1 MVAHKFVN
9 LSVLFLSTILPA
21 RGFFKSSVTIQT
33 SLRRST
39 RHQTSSSRM
48 VKDGRNV
55 EEDALVSVGMGSV
68 SKLYDSF
75 IIDQWGVLHDGKT
88 PYPGVTE
95 CLENLKSC
103 GKKLVLLSNSS
114 KRKSTSFKGL
124 NKVGINSLLFD
135 DIVTSGEM
143 AWNAIIERKF
153 DFPLQNYKTPAEKL
167 KVFVVGN
174 NDEDVEYVTSC
185 NCVLSPP
192 ETADFVLARG
202 TFCTISGLPSGNPEN
217 LVAYSKAE
225 DLVAS
230 IGPFLSRCI
239 AMGLPM
245 LVSNPDFHRPGSGAP
260 MPGQI
265 GRKYSELGG
274 TVQYIGKPYGAV
286 YDTCLS
292 VLTAGG
298 LSPGLTPSTLG
309 SEVDRTRVCGVGDS
323 LDHDILGAE
332 RAGIASIWTANGV
345 HSGEMQ
351 TAEGSSVL
359 ASDNILED
367 MYLKY
372 GVKPSHT
379 ISSFKW

>member
-1 MVAHKFVN
+1 MVAHQLVN
-9 LSVLFLSTILPA
+9 FSVLFLSTILTSQ
-21 RGFFKSSVTIQT
+21 GFFKSAVTVQT
-33 SLRRST
+33 SLREST
-39 RHQTSSSRM
+39 RHQISFSRM

-55 EEDALVSVGMGSV
+55 EEVTSICAGMGSV

-88 PYPGVTE
+88 PYPGVIE

-143 AWNAIIERKF
+143 AWTAIIERKF
-153 DFPLQNYKTPAEKL
+153 DFPLLNYKTPTNKV

-174 NDEDVEYVTSC
+174 NDDDVEYVTSC

-202 TFCTISGLPSGNPEN
+202 TFCTISGLPSENPDS
-217 LVAYSKAE
+217 LIAHSKAE

-274 TVQYIGKPYGAV
+274 TVQYIGKPYNAV
-286 YDTCLS
+286 YETCLS
-292 VLTAGG
+292 VLAAGV
-298 LSPGLTPSTLG
+298 LTTSTLG

-323 LDHDILGAE
+323 LDHDILGAD

-351 TAEGSSVL
+351 TTEGSSVL
-359 ASDNILED
+359 ASDDVLED

>member
-1 MVAHKFVN
+1 MVPHQFVN
-9 LSVLFLSTILPA
+9 LSVLFLSTILTSQ
-21 RGFFKSSVTIQT
+21 GFFKSALTVKT
-33 SLRRST
+33 SLQRST
-39 RHQTSSSRM
+39 VCQLHSSRM
-48 VKDGRNV
+48 AKDGIITEKDTV
-55 EEDALVSVGMGSV
+55 FSAGMESV

-88 PYPGVTE
+88 PYPGVIE

-143 AWNAIIERKF
+143 AWNAIMERKF
-153 DFPLQNYKTPAEKL
+153 DFPLRNHKSSADKL
-167 KVFVVGN
+167 RVFVVGN
-174 NDEDVEYVTSC
+174 NDEDIEYVKSC

-202 TFCTISGLPSGNPEN
+202 TFCTIEGLPSENPSN
-217 LVAYSKAE
+217 IVAYLKAE

-230 IGPFLSRCI
+230 IEPFLSRCI
-239 AMGLPM
+239 TMGLPM

-265 GRKYSELGG
+265 GRKYSDLGG

-286 YDTCLS
+286 YGTCMS
-292 VLTAGG
+292 VLAAG
-298 LSPGLTPSTLG
+298 PGLTPGTQG
-309 SEVDRTRVCGVGDS
+309 SELDRTRVCGVGDS

-351 TAEGSSVL
+351 TTEGSPVL
-359 ASDNILED
+359 AADNILED

-379 ISSFKW
+379 IPSFKW

>member
-1 MVAHKFVN
+1 MIAQPFVN
-9 LSVLFLSTILPA
+9 LSVLLLSTILTSQ
-21 RGFFKSSVTIQT
+21 GFLKSTITGQT
-33 SLRRST
+33 SIRRST
-39 RHQTSSSRM
+39 GRQLNSSLM
-48 VKDGRNV
+48 VKDDRKI
-55 EEDALVSVGMGSV
+55 EEGAVICAGMESV

-88 PYPGVTE
+88 PYPGVIK

-124 NKVGINSLLFD
+124 NKVGIDPLLFD
-135 DIVTSGEM
+135 DIVTSGEL
-143 AWNAIIERKF
+143 AWNAIMERKF
-153 DFPLQNYKTPAEKL
+153 SFPLQNYKTTADKIR
-167 KVFVVGN
+167 VFVVGN
-174 NDEDVEYVTSC
+174 NDEDIEYVTSC
-185 NCVLSPP
+185 NCILSPP
-192 ETADFVLARG
+192 ETAHFVLARG
-202 TFCTISGLPSGNPEN
+202 TFCTVAGLPSENPDN
-217 LVAYSKAE
+217 VIAYSKAE

-230 IGPFLSRCI
+230 IGPSLSRCI
-239 AMGLPM
+239 TMGLPM

-286 YDTCLS
+286 YDTCMS
-292 VLTAGG
+292 VLATG
-298 LSPGLTPSTLG
+298 GLTPSALG
-309 SEVDRTRVCGVGDS
+309 SELDRTRVCGVGDS

-351 TAEGSSVL
+351 TTEGSSVL
-359 ASDNILED
+359 ASENILED

-372 GVKPSHT
+372 GVRPSHT
-379 ISSFKW
+379 VPSFKW

>member
-1 MVAHKFVN
+1 MNFCVIFM
-9 LSVLFLSTILPA
+9 STILPLQ
-21 RGFFKSSVTIQT
+21 GFLKSAVIVQT
-33 SLRRST
+33 SLQRST
-39 RHQTSSSRM
+39 GSQLASSFMIIKNS
-48 VKDGRNV
+48 KNDENNEGDH
-55 EEDALVSVGMGSV
+55 DACTGMGSIT
-68 SKLYDSF
+68 KLYDSF

-88 PYPGVTE
+88 PYQGVIE

-124 NKVGINSLLFD
+124 NKVGIDSLLFD

-153 DFPLQNYKTPAEKL
+153 DFPLQNHKTAGEKL

-174 NDEDVEYVTSC
+174 NDDDLEYVTSC

-202 TFCTISGLPSGNPEN
+202 TFCTITGLASENPDN
-217 LVAYSKAE
+217 LISYSNAE

-230 IGPFLSRCI
+230 VGPFLSRCR

-286 YDTCLS
+286 YDACMS
-292 VLTAGG
+292 VLVST
-298 LSPGLTPSTLG
+298 PGTEL
-309 SEVDRTRVCGVGDS
+309 DRSRVCGVGDS

-332 RAGIASIWTANGV
+332 KAGISSVWTANGV

-351 TAEGSSVL
+351 TTEGSSVL
-359 ASDNILED
+359 ASENVLEN

-372 GVKPSHT
+372 GVKPVHT
-379 ISSFKW
+379 IASFKW